1 MKTCTKNTTFL
12 YDQLSENE
20 TVRRITQRL
29 GSVGF
34 ARLVKIIEECTDT
47 GMVSLSWSDW
57 LGLLECNRDQFD
69 ELLAVLDKF
78 GAFRASQAE
87 GVSVPLML
95 TMGQPLQFL
104 LAKPDPAT
112 EVHTRPD
119 QWETWIKTEL
129 CSPAWL
135 VKDEAT
141 QALFRHWCAS
151 NVSLAEVS
159 SAMELAALAN
169 DLSPVGIHEQ
179 IKTARAS
186 RLVQAR
192 SLA

>member
-1 MKTCTKNTTFL
+1 MATFL
-12 YDQLSENE
+12 YDQLSENS
-20 TVRRITQRL
+20 TVRRVTGRL
-29 GSVGF
+29 GLVGF
-34 ARLVKIIEECTDT
+34 ARLVRIIEECTDN

-57 LGLLECNRDQFD
+57 LGLLECNREQFD
-69 ELLAVLDKF
+69 ELLATLEKF

-87 GVSVPLML
+87 GISAPLML

-112 EVHTRPD
+112 VIHTRPE
-119 QWETWIKTEL
+119 QWEAWISTEL
-129 CSPAWL
+129 CNPPWL

-151 NVSLAEVS
+151 NVSLAEVA
-159 SAMELAALAN
+159 SALELAALAN

-179 IKTARAS
+179 IKNARVS

-192 SLA
+192 TRA

>member
-1 MKTCTKNTTFL
+1 MATFL
-12 YDQLSENE
+12 YDQLSENQ
-20 TVRRITQRL
+20 TVRRVTQRL
-29 GSVGF
+29 GLLGF
-34 ARLVKIIEECTDT
+34 ARLVKIIEECTDN

-57 LGLLECNRDQFD
+57 LGLLECNREQFD
-69 ELLAVLDKF
+69 ELLAVLSKV

-87 GVSVPLML
+87 GISAPLML
-95 TMGQPLQFL
+95 TMGQSLQFL

-112 EVHTRPD
+112 VIHTRPE
-119 QWETWIKTEL
+119 QWESWIKTEL

-135 VKDEAT
+135 VKDETT
-141 QALFRHWCAS
+141 QTLFRHWCAS
-151 NVSLAEVS
+151 NVSLAEVT
-159 SAMELAALAN
+159 SALELAALAK

-192 SLA
+192 SRA